1 MANDKDATGI
11 MNMNTLVKT
20 LAFALGVGFV
30 LPAQAQMVGLATT
43 TGGATEQLAMH
54 LAKVLS
60 ETTDLTMRPQVM
72 ANTSQYIPQINLGR
86 IEMGIANFPQVSHA
100 VQGIGMSEGD
110 PNPNLVMLASIIPF
124 NAGIVVPE
132 STGIATLAD
141 LKGRKVPQFPK
152 NSLGEFFFTA
162 AMETAGVTY
171 ADVQGV
177 PTANFAQQFK
187 NVKDGTTEVTIG
199 SVGAQ
204 SIMDVEASAGKVR
217 YLSFKPG
224 DEAILSKYLPGT
236 NLKTWGDRPA
246 AAGMTPETTV
256 LFYDYTLFGHKD
268 LPAEVVTKV
277 LAALYD
283 NPEVVKQGGP
293 LWGEYDPAMLAHVTT
308 LPYHPA
314 AEAFYREKGIWGG
327 K

>member
-1 MANDKDATGI
+1 
-11 MNMNTLVKT
+11 MNKLLKT
-20 LAFALGVGFV
+20 FAFAAGVGFAM
-30 LPAQAQMVGLATT
+30 PAQAQMVGLATT

-60 ETTDLTMRPQVM
+60 ETTDLTLRPQVM
-72 ANTSQYIPQINLGR
+72 ANTSQYIPQINEGKV
-86 IEMGIANFPQVSHA
+86 EMGIANFPQVSHA
-100 VQGIGMSEGD
+100 LEGVGMSEGQSY
-110 PNPNLVMLASIIPF
+110 PNLVMLASIIPF

-132 STGIATLAD
+132 SSGIQSLAD
-141 LKGRKVPQFPK
+141 LKDRKVPKFPR

-162 AMETAGVTY
+162 SMETAGVTY
-171 ADVQGV
+171 DEVRGV

-187 NVKDGTTEVTIG
+187 NVKDGATEVTIG

-204 SIMDVEASAGKVR
+204 SIMDVEASVGKVR

-224 DEAILSKYLPGT
+224 DEAILTKYLPGT

-246 AAGMTPETTV
+246 AAGMTPETIV

-268 LPAEVVTKV
+268 LPADVVTKV

-283 NPEVVKQGGP
+283 NPDVIKQGGP
-293 LWGEYDPAMLAHVTT
+293 LWDEFDPAMLAHVTA

-314 AEAFYREKGIWGG
+314 AEAFYREKGVWGG
-327 K
+327 N